1 MTSSSLRL
9 VVSPSDDAVAPA
21 IELPVSE
28 GSVLHLH
35 LHLGTPAGVPMAA
48 TAVAPASP
56 RSRVWFRRLAYG
68 ATAAVL
74 VVVSYDVGTFA
85 KHRVVYQPI
94 SAADGEVPSA
104 IPGIPPALKG
114 ALATPPVVT
123 PPPSAP
129 APGSAFGLHP

>member
-9 VVSPSDDAVAPA
+9 VVSPSDGTVAPA
-21 IELPVSE
+21 IDLPVSE

-35 LHLGTPAGVPMAA
+35 LHLGTAAAVP
-48 TAVAPASP
+48 VPAPAVVSAP
-56 RSRVWFRRLAYG
+56 RSRAWLRRLAYG
-68 ATAAVL
+68 AAAAVL

-85 KHRVVYQPI
+85 THRVVYQP
-94 SAADGEVPSA
+94 SLATGGEVPSA

-114 ALATPPVVT
+114 ALATPPVIT
-123 PPPSAP
+123 PAPSAP